1 MKRSAPILVTALL
14 ACTLTC
20 PALAAGEQV
29 SESTSSALY
38 PVEVTEYTEGH
49 HPRINKVYALSASQ
63 DPEAIPTADFVRE
76 GHTYTLL
83 DLTRRDLT
91 ETDTTAYTEVVTLES
106 KTKDMDQIMPLLS
119 TTQEVTTEDGYVGI
133 LTLDTSSIK
142 VEAAGYG
149 TSSKTVTATR
159 SYPNLSDADTSF
171 VPKTIEDNGRTLT
184 LADVQWQE
192 AGGYYHA
199 TATYTGTATSRYATG
214 YLVTANYT
222 GEISKTTNDTV
233 LYTAIFS
240 GTPISPFFTEEVP
253 AETDPLVPTASPAAT
268 GSSGWN
274 WLYLL
279 PIGAGAAGV
288 ATLAVYG
295 SKKFKAKKEWEDYN
309 KCDGK

>member
-1 MKRSAPILVTALL
+1 MKRSVPILVAALL

-20 PALAAGEQV
+20 PALAAGEQEP
-29 SESTSSALY
+29 ESTPPVLY
-38 PVEVTEYTEGH
+38 PVEVTEYTEGD
-49 HPRINKVYALSASQ
+49 HPRINKVYALTASQ
-63 DPEAIPTADFVRE
+63 DPAAIPTADFVRE
-76 GHTYTLL
+76 GRTYTLL
-83 DLTRRDLT
+83 DLTRQDLT
-91 ETDTTAYTEVVTLES
+91 ENDTKAHTETVTLES
-106 KTKDMDQIMPLLS
+106 KMKDMDKIMPLLP

-133 LTLDTSSIK
+133 LTLDTTSIK

-222 GEISKTTNDTV
+222 GEVSKTASDTI

-240 GTPISPFFTEEVP
+240 GTPISPSLTGEAP
-253 AETDPLVPTASPAAT
+253 AETEPPAPTASPAAT

-288 ATLAVYG
+288 AALAVYG